1 MPSLPLVPLLL
12 VLVGGAAFATQ
23 APINAALARVLGHG
37 LAAATVSFGVGFAAL
52 GLLTLATGAGG
63 ALGGLSRA
71 APWMLVG
78 GGLGAFTV
86 FATLTGVPALGVVTT
101 VAALVL
107 GQLLAAASLDLT
119 GAFGLPVHALTPQRV
134 LAVILV
140 AAGLV
145 LSRL

>member
-1 MPSLPLVPLLL
+1 MPTLPLLPLLL

-23 APINAALARVLGHG
+23 APINAALARTLGNG
-37 LAAATVSFGVGFAAL
+37 LAAAAVSFGVGFASLLAL
-52 GLLTLATGAGG
+52 SLLFGASGAFAGLARALPWMLAGG
-63 ALGGLSRA
+63 A
-71 APWMLVG
+71 
-78 GGLGAFTV
+78 LGAFTV

-107 GQLLAAASLDLT
+107 GQLLAATALDLS

-134 LAVILV
+134 LAVLLV
-140 AAGLV
+140 AAGVV

>member
-1 MPSLPLVPLLL
+1 MTALPYLLL

-23 APINAALARVLGHG
+23 APINAALSRLLGSG
-37 LAAATVSFGVGFAAL
+37 VAAAALSFGVGFAAL
-52 GLLTLATGAGG
+52 LALTLATGGG
-63 ALGGLSRA
+63 GAYAALGGA

-78 GGLGAFTV
+78 GLLGAFTV
-86 FATLTGVPALGVVTT
+86 FSTLTGVPALGVVTT

-107 GQLLAAASLDLT
+107 GQLLAATLLDRA
-119 GAFGLPVHALTPQRV
+119 GAFGLPVHALTPQRL
-134 LAVILV
+134 LAVALV